1 MKISTNILD
10 TLTKVAEANDE
21 YPRARMASALVKSNK
36 IMSIG
41 INRRKTDPMM
51 AKYCKNKDAIFLHAE
66 IHAIKNALKEYSVE
80 DLEDSVL
87 YICRVKR
94 PNEKSKKWVHGM
106 ARPCSGCARAIAEFG
121 IRNVVYTTD
130 KHMSCEVI

>member
-1 MKISTNILD
+1 MKINTNILE

-51 AKYCKNKDAIFLHAE
+51 VKYCKNKDAIFLHAE
-66 IHAIKNALKEYSVE
+66 IHAIKNALKEYTVE
-80 DLEDSVL
+80 DLEDAVL

-94 PNEKSKKWVHGM
+94 PHESSKKWVWGM
-106 ARPCSGCARAIAEFG
+106 ARPCPGCARAIAEFG

>member
-1 MKISTNILD
+1 MKINTNILE

-106 ARPCSGCARAIAEFG
+106 ARPCAGCSRAIAEFG
-121 IRNVVYTTD
+121 IRNVIYTTD